1 VSFGPGSMPSVV
13 SHPEA
18 QFELEEAALRYA
30 RISPVLGA
38 DFLDQ
43 FEATLAR
50 IVAAPGQWRT
60 VRGDNRRL
68 NFRRF
73 PYAIIYSFEGEVIYL
88 KAVMHHR
95 RRPFYWQHRQEP

>member
-1 VSFGPGSMPSVV
+1 MPSVV

-18 QFELEEAALRYA
+18 DSELEEAALRYE

-38 DFLDQ
+38 DFLDE

-50 IVAAPGQWRT
+50 IVAAPERWRL
-60 VRGDNRRL
+60 VRGNNRRL

-73 PYAIIYSFEGEVIYL
+73 PYALIYQLNGDVISIT
-88 KAVMHHR
+88 AVMHQH
-95 RRPFYWQHRQEP
+95 RRPFYWQHRRMP